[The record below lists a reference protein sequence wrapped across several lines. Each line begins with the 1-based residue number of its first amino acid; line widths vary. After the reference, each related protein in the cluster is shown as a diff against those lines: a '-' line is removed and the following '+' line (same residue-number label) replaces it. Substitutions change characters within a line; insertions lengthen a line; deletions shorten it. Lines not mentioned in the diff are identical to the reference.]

1 MKISFSK
8 YHGSGNDFVIIDNRK
23 KKFKYQGF
31 LKQTM
36 IAGICHRQYG
46 IGADGMIILQPERK
60 ADFRMEY
67 YNADGKEGSLCG
79 NGSRCVVAF
88 AHQAGIIKK
97 NQTTFL
103 AVDGLHQA
111 TITSI
116 IQNKYEVSVQL
127 NDAPAPRII
136 KPGEY
141 FIDTGSPHLVIFN
154 EHLWKIDVNQAGRE
168 IRNSSPWA
176 VDGVNVNFAKII
188 DSQTVAVRTYERGVE
203 HETLSCGT
211 GAAAAAISA
220 WYYNKKNKAAAGYR
234 INTNGGTLEA
244 SFNPPASSKE
254 DFTNLWL
261 HGPAQFVFEGSI
273 KL

>member
-1 MKISFSK
+1 MKLSFSK
-8 YHGSGNDFVIIDNRK
+8 YHGSGNDFVIIDNRPN
-23 KKFKYQGF
+23 KFKYRGF
-31 LKQTM
+31 LKQAI

-46 IGADGMIILQPERK
+46 IGADGMILLQSERK

-67 YNADGKEGSLCG
+67 YNSDGKEGSLCG

-88 AHQAGIIKK
+88 AHQSGIIKEK
-97 NQTTFL
+97 QATFM
-103 AVDGLHQA
+103 AVDGLHKA
-111 TITSI
+111 AITDIS
-116 IQNKYEVSVQL
+116 QNKYEVSVQL
-127 NDAPAPRII
+127 NDATAPKII

-203 HETLSCGT
+203 RETLSCGT
-211 GAAAAAISA
+211 GAVAAAISS
-220 WYYNKKNKAAAGYR
+220 WYYNKKKQAITGYR
-234 INTNGGTLEA
+234 INTNGGKLEA
-244 SFNPPASSKE
+244 TFNPPANDKE
-254 DFTNLWL
+254 GFKNLWL
-261 HGPAQFVFEGSI
+261 HGQAQFVFEGVI
-273 KL
+273 KI